1 MWKWIGVV
9 VAVII
14 AGVTGYWLSLD
25 KNIRYLMLNQP
36 ESTNVLF
43 WTTAQRDAGFQT
55 LEKLDV
61 IPFNIIEKGK
71 LSHELAIEQ
80 PLVVADDAIEKFFKE
95 QRIAGLVVLQNGELR
110 YEKYGL
116 GLTSDDKWTSFS
128 VAKSVTSTL
137 VGAAIK
143 DGYINSLEDKIT
155 DYIPDLKGSAYED
168 VTLAQV
174 LTMTSGVAWD
184 EDYEDPNSDAS
195 KFNFHTPEPGID
207 ATVSYMHLL
216 GRANPAGTT
225 FVYSTGET
233 GLIGLL
239 VSNATGKSLASYL
252 SEKVWSKLP
261 VQQDAS
267 WLLGPTNQEISGCCI
282 QATTRDFALFGDFVL
297 NGAQVNGAS
306 IVPED
311 WFASATTNQVELGE
325 GDGYGFQWWTSAKGH
340 FEGKGIF
347 GQGLYI
353 DPEHQ
358 LVIAVNANW
367 EGAMTPASYQSRK
380 AMYQYFAELFANN
393 SDNKVAS
400 N

>member
-9 VAVII
+9 VAFVI
-14 AGVTGYWLSLD
+14 AGVTGYWFSLD

-71 LSHELAIEQ
+71 LSHELDIEQ

-95 QRIAGLVVLQNGELR
+95 QRIAGLVVLQNGDLR

-116 GLTSDDKWTSFS
+116 GLTRDDKWTSFS

-143 DGYINSLEDKIT
+143 DGYIKSLEDTIT

-184 EDYEDPNSDAS
+184 EDYKDPNSDAS
-195 KFNFHTPEPGID
+195 KFNFHTPEPGVD
-207 ATVSYMHLL
+207 ATVSYMHQLE
-216 GRANPAGTT
+216 RANPAGST

-233 GLIGLL
+233 SLIGLL
-239 VSNATGKSLASYL
+239 VTNATGKSLSNYL
-252 SEKVWSKLP
+252 SEKIWANLP
-261 VQQDAS
+261 VQQNAS

-311 WFASATTNQVELGE
+311 WFAVATSNQVELGE

-367 EGAMTPASYQSRK
+367 EGAMTPESYQSRK

-393 SDNKVAS
+393 NVNKVAS